1 MLMRVVLLSM
11 FATIYSMA
19 AVAAPGAANARWNE
33 GSKGTGGTYLN
44 LSVYEK
50 PIECGETRGAL
61 LRVGVKDRKPG
72 TANLTLKPAD
82 TEFCL
87 FFLDDKP
94 PAVGCGSGSLELTYD
109 EKTNEYRGKYQF
121 RLDDNQLRERKMRV
135 GEVRSGEFVAQY
147 CKPKPAAKK

>member
-1 MLMRVVLLSM
+1 MLMRVLLLTLLSM
-11 FATIYSMA
+11 ICTSPALA
-19 AVAAPGAANARWNE
+19 ASGAANARWNE
-33 GSKGTGGTYLN
+33 GSKGSEGTYLN

-50 PIECGETRGAL
+50 SIECGETRGAL

-82 TEFCL
+82 TDFCL

-94 PAVGCGSGSLELTYD
+94 PAVGCGTGSLELTYD
-109 EKTNEYRGKYQF
+109 EKTNAYRGKYQF
-121 RLDDNQLRERKMRV
+121 RLDDDQLREKKMRV